1 MCKAN
6 DIKGVSLTEL
16 MVALVIISLTLSVGV
31 PAFKNF
37 TDRVDAQ
44 NDISAL
50 RLILYQARS
59 TSILQGIRTRL
70 CPLDDAD
77 HCTARWNDELTL
89 FLDINNNKSLDAG
102 ETVINQ
108 IGPSVDNT
116 VIRSFTGSSISFDE
130 RGIAGISTGS
140 FGYCHKA
147 ADPIST
153 SFIISRLGRIR
164 PGKDTDK
171 NGVKETAAG
180 KDIECPD

>member
-37 TDRVDAQ
+37 THRVDAQ

-70 CPLDDAD
+70 CPLDDAG
-77 HCTARWNDELTL
+77 HCTNQWNAELTL
-89 FLDINNNKSLDAG
+89 FFDLNNNKSMDVGEVVLNRVQSVPLDTAL
-102 ETVINQ
+102 
-108 IGPSVDNT
+108 
-116 VIRSFTGSSISFDE
+116 RSFTGSSVSFDE
-130 RGIAGISTGS
+130 RGMAGTSTGS
-140 FGYCHKA
+140 FGYCLKA
-147 ADPIST
+147 TEPISVT
-153 SFIISRLGRIR
+153 FIISRLGRIR
-164 PGKDTDK
+164 PGVDSNQ
-171 NGVKETAAG
+171 NGVKETASG
-180 KDIECPD
+180 KDIDCPK